1 MNNLRNINVKGKK
14 VLVRADFNAPLS
26 EKGEVTDDFR
36 LKKAMPTLKYLRS
49 NGAKIII
56 ITHLGRPQGKDLQ
69 FSIRPI
75 ARRLFE
81 LIGGRVKFVND
92 TIGKNVE
99 REISQMEEGD
109 IIVLENLRF
118 YKEEK
123 ENSEEF
129 SQQLARLGDLFVQD
143 GFGVCHRSHASI
155 VGVTKFLP
163 SYPGLL
169 LEEEIRV
176 LSNAL
181 VSPDRPLVSIIG
193 GAKVSTKTRVIER
206 LLDRSDYL
214 LLGGKIANSLLV
226 AKGQCIKDLLSEDEE
241 DLMEVVKGIDLT
253 SPKLHL
259 PVDGIMALNDFN
271 EEYSRVGAV
280 GTVRREEGIFD
291 IGPETIQKYRAILSE
306 AKTIIWNGPLGLF
319 ERKPFDK
326 GTEDIAKMIGEIN
339 SQVFSIVGGGETVE
353 AIQRLGIEDQFD
365 HVSTGGGAMLDFM
378 AGKDLPGIV
387 ALEENSNNKKENVE
401 D

>member
-14 VLVRADFNAPLS
+14 VLVRVDFNAPLG
-26 EKGEVTDDFR
+26 ENGEVNDDFR
-36 LKKAMPTLKYLRS
+36 IRKAIPTLEYLRN
-49 NGAKIII
+49 NGAKVVV
-56 ITHLGRPQGKDLQ
+56 ITHLGEPKGRDLS
-69 FSIRPI
+69 FSIRPL

-81 LIGGRVKFVND
+81 LIGGRIKFVND
-92 TIGKNVE
+92 TIGKSVE
-99 REISQMEEGD
+99 NEISQMEEGD
-109 IIVLENLRF
+109 IAVLENLRF
-118 YKEEK
+118 YKGEK
-123 ENSEEF
+123 ENSEDFCRE
-129 SQQLARLGDLFVQD
+129 LAKLGDLFVQD
-143 GFGVCHRSHASI
+143 GFGVCHRNHASI
-155 VGVTKFLP
+155 IGVTKLLP

-176 LSNAL
+176 LSDVL

-206 LLDRSDYL
+206 LLDKSDYL

-241 DLMEVVKGIDLT
+241 DLMEVVKGINLT

-259 PVDGIMALNDFN
+259 PVDGMMALNDFE

-291 IGPETIQKYRAILSE
+291 IGPETIEKYRSILSE
-306 AKTIIWNGPLGLF
+306 AKTIIWNGPLGFF
-319 ERKPFDK
+319 EKEPFDK
-326 GTEDIAKMIGEIN
+326 GTMEIARMIGENN

-353 AIQRLGIEDQFD
+353 AIQKLGIENQFD

-387 ALEENSNNKKENVE
+387 ALEENSNKNKNVE

>member
-1 MNNLRNINVKGKK
+1 MNNLRNVDVKGKK
-14 VLVRADFNAPLS
+14 VLVRVDFNAPLTK
-26 EKGEVTDDFR
+26 EGEVSDNFR
-36 LKKAMPTLKYLRS
+36 IKKAIPTLEYLRTKE
-49 NGAKIII
+49 AKVIV
-56 ITHLGRPQGKDLQ
+56 ITHLGQPKGKDLKY
-69 FSIRPI
+69 SIRPI
-75 ARRLFE
+75 ARRLWE
-81 LIGGRVKFVND
+81 LMGGRIKFIND
-92 TIGKNVE
+92 TIGKAVE
-99 REISQMEEGD
+99 KEISQMKEGD
-109 IIVLENLRF
+109 VIVLENLRF
-118 YKEEK
+118 YKGEE

-129 SQQLARLGDLFVQD
+129 SRQLARLGDIFVQD
-143 GFGVCHRSHASI
+143 GFGVCHRSHSSMI
-155 VGVTKFLP
+155 GITKFLP

-206 LLDRSDYL
+206 LLDKSDYL

-226 AKGQCIKDLLSEDEE
+226 AKGQCIKDLLSSDEE
-241 DLMEVVKGIDLT
+241 NLMEIVKGIDLT

-259 PVDGIMALNDFN
+259 PIDGIMALNNFD

-291 IGPETIQKYRAILSE
+291 IGPETVEKYIAILSE

-319 ERKPFDK
+319 EKKPFDK
-326 GTEDIAKMIGEIN
+326 GTVDIAKMIGAIN
-339 SQVFSIVGGGETVE
+339 SQVFSIIGGGETVE
-353 AIQRLGIEDQFD
+353 AIQQLGIEDQFD
-365 HVSTGGGAMLDFM
+365 HISTGGGAMLDFM
-378 AGKDLPGIV
+378 AGKDLPGIM
-387 ALEENSNNKKENVE
+387 ALEENSNKKKDVE

>member
-1 MNNLRNINVKGKK
+1 MNNLRNTIIKGKK
-14 VLVRADFNAPLS
+14 VLVRVDFNAPLG
-26 EKGEVTDDFR
+26 EKGEVIDDFR
-36 LKKAMPTLKYLRS
+36 IKKAIPTLEYLRD
-49 NGAKIII
+49 NGAKVIV
-56 ITHLGRPQGKDLQ
+56 ITHLGRPKGKELQ
-69 FSIRPI
+69 FSIRPL
-75 ARRLFE
+75 ARKLFE

-92 TIGKNVE
+92 TIGKAVE
-99 REISQMEEGD
+99 NEVSQMEDGD

-123 ENSEEF
+123 ENNEEF
-129 SQQLARLGDLFVQD
+129 SKQLAQLGDLFVQD
-143 GFGVCHRSHASI
+143 GFGVCHRAHSSI
-155 VGVTKFLP
+155 VGITKYIP

-206 LLDRSDYL
+206 LLDKSDFL

-241 DLMEVVKGIDLT
+241 NLMEVVKGIDLT
-253 SPKLHL
+253 SSKLHL
-259 PVDGIMALNDFN
+259 PIDGIMALNTFA
-271 EEYSRVGAV
+271 EEYSRIGAV

-306 AKTIIWNGPLGLF
+306 AKTIIWNGPLGFF
-319 ERKPFDK
+319 EKKPFDK
-326 GTEDIAKMIGEIN
+326 GTIDIAKMIGEIN
-339 SQVFSIVGGGETVE
+339 NRVFSIVGGGETVE
-353 AIQRLGIEDQFD
+353 AIQQLGIIDQFD
-365 HVSTGGGAMLDFM
+365 FVSTGGGAMLDFM
-378 AGKDLPGIV
+378 AGKDLPGII
-387 ALEENSNNKKENVE
+387 ALEENSNKKENVE

>member
-1 MNNLRNINVKGKK
+1 MNNLRNIDVRGKK
-14 VLVRADFNAPLS
+14 VLLRADFNAPLTK
-26 EKGEVTDDFR
+26 EGEVGDDFR
-36 LKKAMPTLKYLRS
+36 IRKVAPTLEYLRN

-56 ITHLGRPQGKDLQ
+56 ITHLGQPKGKDLKY
-69 FSIRPI
+69 SIRPI
-75 ARRLFE
+75 ARKLWE
-81 LIGGRVKFVND
+81 VVGGKVQFVND
-92 TIGKNVE
+92 TIGKSVE
-99 REISQMEEGD
+99 KEINQMEEGE

-118 YKEEK
+118 YKGEE

-129 SQQLARLGDLFVQD
+129 SQQLARLGDIFVQD
-143 GFGVCHRSHASI
+143 GFGVCHRSHASM
-155 VGVTKFLP
+155 VGVTKYIP

-206 LLDRSDYL
+206 LLDKSDYL

-226 AKGQCIKDLLSEDEE
+226 AKGICIKDLLSDDEE
-241 DLMEVVKGIDLT
+241 DLMEVVKRIDLT

-259 PVDGIMALNDFN
+259 PIDGIMALHDFE
-271 EEYSRVGAV
+271 EEYSRIGAV

-291 IGPETIQKYRAILSE
+291 IGPETVEKYMAVLSE

-319 ERKPFDK
+319 EKKPFDK
-326 GTEDIAKMIGEIN
+326 GTVDIAKMIGGIN

-353 AIQRLGIEDQFD
+353 AIQQLGIENQFD

-387 ALEENSNNKKENVE
+387 ALEENSNKKKDVKN
-401 D
+401 

>member
-1 MNNLRNINVKGKK
+1 M
-14 VLVRADFNAPLS
+14 VRVDFNAPLNN
-26 EKGEVTDDFR
+26 EGEVNDDFR
-36 LKKAMPTLKYLRS
+36 IKKAIPTLEYLRN
-49 NGAKIII
+49 NGAKIIV
-56 ITHLGRPQGKDLQ
+56 ITHLGQPKGKDLQ
-69 FSIRPI
+69 YSIKPI
-75 ARRLFE
+75 AKRLWE
-81 LIGGRVKFVND
+81 LIGGRIQFMND
-92 TIGKNVE
+92 TIGKGVE
-99 REISQMEEGD
+99 AEVSKMAEGD
-109 IIVLENLRF
+109 IIILENLRF
-118 YKEEK
+118 YKGEE

-129 SQQLARLGDLFVQD
+129 SKQLSRLADIFVQD
-143 GFGVCHRSHASI
+143 GFGVCHRAHASM

-169 LEEEIRV
+169 LEDEIRI

-193 GAKVSTKTRVIER
+193 GSKVSTKTRVIER
-206 LLDRSDYL
+206 LLDKSDYL

-241 DLMEVVKGIDLT
+241 DLMEAVKRIDLT

-259 PVDGIMALNDFN
+259 PIDGIMALQSFE
-271 EEYSRVGAV
+271 EEYSRIGAV

-291 IGPETIQKYRAILSE
+291 IGPETISKYRAILSE
-306 AKTIIWNGPLGLF
+306 AKTVIWNGPLGFF
-319 ERKPFDK
+319 EKQPFDK
-326 GTEDIAKMIGEIN
+326 GTIEIAKMIAENNPNI
-339 SQVFSIVGGGETVE
+339 FSIVGGGETVE
-353 AIQRLGIEDQFD
+353 AIQQLGIENQFD

-387 ALEENSNNKKENVE
+387 ALEENSKKNKNVE